1 MDKMAYRRLSR
12 RHVLGGAGAALGVTL
27 LPWGAH
33 AEEAKL
39 NVYNW
44 DTYIGEAT
52 LDTFTFATGVAV
64 QYDLFAS
71 NEELFAKLQA
81 GNPGYDVIMPSDY
94 MIESMI
100 AVDMLMALDHA
111 RLPNL
116 RHLDPDPNFSD
127 PAFNP
132 GNKFAV
138 PYLWGTM
145 GIGYRKSAGPRPDSW
160 ADVFESDAFAGRIAL
175 LDDPRAMIGMA
186 LKYLGHSMNSTDAAE
201 IAAARD
207 VIIAAKPRI
216 KTFAPDSGQDMLL
229 AGDVDLAV
237 EWSGDIVQ
245 VMAEDADLDYVIPRE
260 GGGVWMDTVA
270 IPKGAPHPENAHAF
284 INHLYDPAVNAE
296 IASVTQYPTP
306 NLAAKAL
313 IDPADRDNPAI
324 YPPAEVIATS
334 EALVDVGDAA
344 RLYDEAWTAIQAA

>member
-1 MDKMAYRRLSR
+1 MSFGQAISSR
-12 RHVLGGAGAALGVTL
+12 RQLLAGAGAALGVTL
-27 LPWGAH
+27 LPWRAQ
-33 AEEAKL
+33 AEEARL

-44 DTYIGEAT
+44 DTYIGAT
-52 LDTFTFATGVAV
+52 TLETFTAATGVSV

-81 GNPGYDVIMPSDY
+81 GNPGYDVIVPSDY

-100 AVDMLMALDHA
+100 ALDMLVPLDHA
-111 RLPNL
+111 QLPNL

-132 GNKFAV
+132 GNRFAV

-145 GIGYRKSAGPRPDSW
+145 GIGYRKSAGPRPGSW
-160 ADVFESDAFAGRIAL
+160 ATVFESDAYAGRIAL
-175 LDDPRAMIGMA
+175 LDDPRAMLGMA
-186 LKYLGHSMNSTDAAE
+186 LKYLGYSMNSIDAAQ

-245 VMAEDADLDYVIPRE
+245 VMQEDPDLDYVIPSQ
-260 GGGVWMDTVA
+260 GGSVWMDTLA
-270 IPKGAPHPENAHAF
+270 IPKGAPHLENAHAF
-284 INHLYDPAVNAE
+284 INHIYDPAVNAE
-296 IASVTQYPTP
+296 IARITRYPTP

-313 IDPADRDNPAI
+313 IDVADRDNPAI

-334 EALVDVGDAA
+334 ETLIDVGDAA
-344 RLYDEAWTAIQAA
+344 RLYDEAWTVIQAA